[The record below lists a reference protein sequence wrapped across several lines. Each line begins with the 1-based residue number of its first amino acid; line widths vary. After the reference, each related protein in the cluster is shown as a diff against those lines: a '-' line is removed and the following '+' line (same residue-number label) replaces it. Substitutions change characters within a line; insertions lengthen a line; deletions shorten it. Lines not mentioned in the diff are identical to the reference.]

1 MGSEPQYAKWP
12 LLPLAQHVFTL
23 TNPYASRNGGVSQQ
37 LAAKALQDAIS
48 EHKMAPFYRY
58 LAHPLEGVLNV
69 IGEGTSSSSAVRKPL
84 SRKSSVVGGM
94 IATRAPS
101 SSVSLPWDEELYQKL
116 KEDNDSELAGIQKEE
131 DDAVENAGDV
141 EVMAA
146 RGKRAEFWAKVG
158 DKVSLQRNPPFLP
171 QICSLTL
178 YTLYRRK
185 PSLLMK
191 TCSKRP
197 LSSAQRS
204 TWCSL

>member
-23 TNPYASRNGGVSQQ
+23 TNPYASRNGGVAQQ

-58 LAHPLEGVLNV
+58 LAHPLEGILNV
-69 IGEGTSSSSAVRKPL
+69 IGEGSSSSAAGKPL

-94 IATRAPS
+94 IATRAPTS
-101 SSVSLPWDEELYQKL
+101 SISLPWDEELYQKL
-116 KEDNDSELAGIQKEE
+116 KEDNDSELESIQKEE
-131 DDAVENAGDV
+131 DDAVEKAGDV

-158 DKVSLQRNPPFLP
+158 DKVRSSLFSSP
-171 QICSLTL
+171 CSN
-178 YTLYRRK
+178 
-185 PSLLMK
+185 
-191 TCSKRP
+191 
-197 LSSAQRS
+197 SS
-204 TWCSL
+204 C